1 MTERLE
7 EKLNVVKIILRNLGD
22 GPMRWTPLRKATLGD
37 SGTPSTFRNVLDWLL
52 RCGYI
57 DRPEQGL
64 YAMTER
70 DRMFLRVLEA
80 TADPVEADAN
90 PSGVGM
96 VIF

>member
-1 MTERLE
+1 
-7 EKLNVVKIILRNLGD
+7 
-22 GPMRWTPLRKATLGD
+22 
-37 SGTPSTFRNVLDWLL
+37 VLDWLL
-52 RCGYI
+52 KYGYI

-64 YAMTER
+64 YAMAER
-70 DRMFLRVLEA
+70 GRMFLRVLEA